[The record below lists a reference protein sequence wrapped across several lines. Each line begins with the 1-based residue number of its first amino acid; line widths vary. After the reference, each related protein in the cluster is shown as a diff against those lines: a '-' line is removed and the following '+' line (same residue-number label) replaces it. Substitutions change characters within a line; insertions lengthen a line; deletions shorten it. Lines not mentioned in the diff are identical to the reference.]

1 MFDPRSRGGDGSEP
15 STIESIKSIPSIK
28 EELSDEIDQHEE
40 QHEVDVKQ
48 EPLSPVADQQT
59 IMMRTIIEN
68 NESNPDNSGSFFKFV
83 VRDLICLSSKISI
96 NLFKFQVRKKKT
108 NNVVLTPVRRS
119 KRTQKTDGQSA
130 QKAVDEMKVG
140 ETLELTDVVDSKTGE
155 TVKDDV
161 IIIID

>member
-1 MFDPRSRGGDGSEP
+1 MSVVFDPRSRGGDGSEP

-48 EPLSPVADQQT
+48 ELLSPVADQQT

-83 VRDLICLSSKISI
+83 VRDLICLSNKISI
-96 NLFKFQVRKKKT
+96 NHSNSRSG
-108 NNVVLTPVRRS
+108 RRRPTMLS
-119 KRTQKTDGQSA
+119 
-130 QKAVDEMKVG
+130 
-140 ETLELTDVVDSKTGE
+140 
-155 TVKDDV
+155 
-161 IIIID
+161 